1 MALKKWLFTEEE
13 PKKENNDPV
22 SRLVIEDNSAMTEG
36 RKKTLE
42 MVTDAI
48 MQKAI
53 DDILDGPKWAVNQE
67 VRQAE
72 EEIDACHREVMRGR
86 AKIIDFSKAVEKMK
100 KAGIIK

>member
-1 MALKKWLFTEEE
+1 MALKKWLFKDEE

-22 SRLVIEDNSAMTEG
+22 SGLATEDNSAMTEG

-42 MVTDAI
+42 MVTNAI
-48 MQKAI
+48 MQNAI
-53 DDILDGPKWAVNQE
+53 DDIIDGQKWVVTPE

-72 EEIDACHREVMRGR
+72 EEVDACHREVMRGK